1 MSHTPEPK
9 SFIRALLNRTTSIL
23 ETIASVLIVIMM
35 LLTFVD
41 VVGRYLLSAP
51 IFGATEM
58 VSALL
63 ALIIFSGLGVTNAR
77 DQHIVVELFD
87 IHIRRLSP
95 RIYDLLIHGFS
106 VFAMALIAYVL
117 AEHALEGYHVD
128 SRTVVLEMPTYYI
141 TGLVALF
148 AVVSVIS
155 QIIGITLKLHD
166 HNYTEAKT

>member
-1 MSHTPEPK
+1 MTPSIHAK
-9 SFIRALLNRTTSIL
+9 FFFRKLLNNTINTL
-23 ETIASVLIVIMM
+23 ENISCVLIMVMM

-87 IHIRRLSP
+87 TRIRRLSP
-95 RIYDLLIHGFS
+95 RIYDLVIHGFS
-106 VFAMALIAYVL
+106 IIAMALIAYVL
-117 AEHALEGYHVD
+117 TENALEGYHID
-128 SRTVVLEMPTYYI
+128 SRTVVLELPTYYI
-141 TGLVALF
+141 TGFIAAF
-148 AVVSVIS
+148 SVISVVS
-155 QIIGITLKLHD
+155 QIIGISFKLMEQ
-166 HNYTEAKT
+166 NY